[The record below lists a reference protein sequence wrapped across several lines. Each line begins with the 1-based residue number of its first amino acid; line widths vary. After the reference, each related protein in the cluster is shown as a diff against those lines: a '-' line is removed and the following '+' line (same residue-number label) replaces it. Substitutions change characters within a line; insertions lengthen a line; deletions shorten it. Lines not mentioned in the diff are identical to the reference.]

1 MTVRG
6 KRLIR
11 IAQVVL
17 LGGAVLLTVL
27 NVAAVADRG
36 SGSEEIASLLE
47 RYTAPEKSDGNSEPD
62 ANGPARTGTQPAS
75 KPTQK
80 KKPDKKKPAQDPQV
94 ERICKRHVFSPEPK
108 KKESTPQ
115 LIGVLGDLAFFKT
128 GTGCAVG
135 QTHQGAKILKIGPD
149 WVEVEIKGK
158 SRKLHVWTP
167 GGGGPS
173 PSPGRGP
180 PGAMRMGMRRGGR
193 PGPRGAPTGAMSPEM
208 IERFKKM
215 PPEIRQRALKGMSA
229 EMRQKIE
236 KQSR

>member
-6 KRLIR
+6 KRLMR

-27 NVAAVADRG
+27 NVVAVADRG
-36 SGSEEIASLLE
+36 SGSDEIASLLE
-47 RYTAPEKSDGNSEPD
+47 RYTAPGKSDGNSEPD
-62 ANGPARTGTQPAS
+62 ANGPARTDTQPEGNPA
-75 KPTQK
+75 QK
-80 KKPDKKKPAQDPQV
+80 KKPGKKKPAQSPQV

-108 KKESTPQ
+108 KKQSPPQ

-135 QTHQGAKILKIGPD
+135 QTHQGAKVLKIGPD

-158 SRKLHVWTP
+158 NRKIHVWTP

-180 PGAMRMGMRRGGR
+180 PGAMPMGIRGGGRSEPR
-193 PGPRGAPTGAMSPEM
+193 PAPTGAMPPEM

-215 PPEIRQRALKGMSA
+215 PPEIRRRAMERMPA

-236 KQSR
+236 E